1 MCADFL
7 GFEVFDILKPWAY
20 GLSMTVRTRTV
31 TIEDEDIIAK
41 VCAFVKFDAKKQST
55 ASIDMLGLQL
65 GK

>member
-7 GFEVFDILKPWAY
+7 GFEVCDILKPWAY
-20 GLSMTVRTRTV
+20 GLLITVRTRTV
-31 TIEDEDIIAK
+31 TIEDQDIIDK
-41 VCAFVKFDAKKQST
+41 VLAFVKFDAKKETT